1 MTKNIT
7 LQKVDNAYLKL
18 WQKSNI
24 IFSIYCICQAQP
36 LNHDNQSIVR
46 KILNKCMDF
55 FFKWTRVYNMLYALQ
70 EMKKKT
76 SWLLKY

>member
-55 FFKWTRVYNMLYALQ
+55 FF
-70 EMKKKT
+70 
-76 SWLLKY
+76 